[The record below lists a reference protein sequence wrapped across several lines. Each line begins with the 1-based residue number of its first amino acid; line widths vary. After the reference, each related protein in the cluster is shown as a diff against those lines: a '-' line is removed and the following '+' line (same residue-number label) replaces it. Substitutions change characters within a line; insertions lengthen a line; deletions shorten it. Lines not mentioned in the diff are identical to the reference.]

1 VKQGNT
7 RGGRTQWGLVMRQ
20 SRDSVAL
27 GGECDHSES
36 GFSLLELIIVTMV
49 LPLVIG
55 AITLSLVAVFS
66 LQGGTANRL
75 SDSGDAQTVSA
86 NFGKDVQSASSL
98 IAPSLGAPVGQ
109 SPATC
114 GTGTEVIS
122 LQSENGQI
130 EISYV
135 EVPAGTLHQ
144 LVRNLCQ
151 GGSTTPVTSAVV
163 AYDVPTGQTA
173 TVTCAS
179 TAAAEC
185 TGATS
190 VTNSW
195 ISAAD
200 VTGVT
205 LNITAP
211 ESDFPYTVVALPAAS
226 SSSSAPSTV
235 AAANSGCGFATPG
248 TGTYASTLCFVD
260 FSKYTGASTC
270 PGSSGYQLMSAPI
283 SNTPYTMTFCLNV
296 SGASAS
302 PHSIPTYF
310 SPPTSEAF
318 LGNNGFYT
326 GIPGDPAL
334 YQTSSGTTTVS
345 IIKIQVLDS
354 NGNPATGWQLT
365 TGDAEST
372 DSSESL
378 TWSIPE
384 TPGPVL
390 NLLPNSP
397 TSPYGN
403 ACAFPADSGGV
414 DLTGVGTQSVTCA
427 ASVSSDKTGTVMLEA
442 SAPTSLT
449 VVMVGNGL
457 QAMFLGLLLP

>member
-1 VKQGNT
+1 
-7 RGGRTQWGLVMRQ
+7 MRQ
-20 SRDSVAL
+20 SHSSAAL
-27 GGECDHSES
+27 VEWDHSES

-49 LPLVIG
+49 IPIIVG
-55 AITLSLVAVFS
+55 AITLSLMAVFS
-66 LQGGTANRL
+66 LQGGTANRI
-75 SDSGDAQTVSA
+75 SDSSDAQVVSA
-86 NFGKDVQSASSL
+86 NFEKDVQSASML
-98 IAPSLGAPVGQ
+98 IAPSLGASGGQ

-114 GTGTEVIS
+114 GSGTEVIS
-122 LQSENGQI
+122 LQSENGQT

-135 EVPAGTLHQ
+135 EVQAGTLYQ

-151 GGSTTPVTSAVV
+151 GGSTVATSSSVIANDLP
-163 AYDVPTGQTA
+163 AGQTA

-179 TAAAEC
+179 TAATEC
-185 TGATS
+185 TGTTN

-211 ESDFPYTVVALPAAS
+211 GSNFPYTLVALPGAS
-226 SSSSAPSTV
+226 SPASAPSTV

-248 TGTYASTLCFVD
+248 TGTYASMLCFVD
-260 FSKYTGASTC
+260 FSKFTGASTC
-270 PGSSGYQLMSAPI
+270 PGNTGYQLMSAPI

-296 SGASAS
+296 SGAAAA
-302 PHSIPTYF
+302 PHVIPTYF
-310 SPPTSEAF
+310 APPTSEAF

-326 GIPGDPAL
+326 GIAGDPAL
-334 YQTSSGTTTVS
+334 YQTSAGTTTVK
-345 IIKIQVLDS
+345 IINIQVLDS
-354 NGNPATGWQLT
+354 NGNPATGWELA

-372 DSSESL
+372 DSGESL
-378 TWSIPE
+378 TWTIPE

-403 ACAFPADSGGV
+403 ACAYTTDPGGV
-414 DLTGVGTQSVTCA
+414 DLTGLGTQSVTCA
-427 ASVSSDKTGTVMLEA
+427 ANVSSDKTGTVMLEA

-449 VVMVGNGL
+449 VVMVGTGL
-457 QAMFLGLLLP
+457 EAMFLGLLLP